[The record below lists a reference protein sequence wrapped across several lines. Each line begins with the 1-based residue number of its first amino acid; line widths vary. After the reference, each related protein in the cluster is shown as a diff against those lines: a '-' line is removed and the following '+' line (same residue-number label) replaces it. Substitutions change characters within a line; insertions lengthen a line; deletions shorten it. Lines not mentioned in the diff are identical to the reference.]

1 VTALLPAL
9 LLVVVVFG
17 ALYLRGGSH
26 KASTVQRGRAPHIFE
41 ESEVPAEPE
50 KSRWLGLL
58 RGLAISHH
66 AVDHVRRFAAAVR
79 SDHPIRALSGSDT
92 DVRDSG

>member
-58 RGLAISHH
+58 RGLAISILI
-66 AVDHVRRFAAAVR
+66 AA
-79 SDHPIRALSGSDT
+79 ITLSITFVVSRPLFDQIIHFE
-92 DVRDSG
+92 R

>member
-17 ALYLRGGSH
+17 ALYLRGGTH
-26 KASTVQRGRAPHIFE
+26 KADTVQRGRAPHIFE

-58 RGLAISHH
+58 RGLAISILI
-66 AVDHVRRFAAAVR
+66 AAITLSITFVVSRPLFDQIIRFER
-79 SDHPIRALSGSDT
+79 
-92 DVRDSG
+92 